1 MSAKWSDISTEDQ
14 EQYELLTATA
24 RGVIVRARSTDPA
37 TPFSVYVEES
47 NGVKHPA
54 EQGFADLT
62 EAKIWAESELP
73 RIVGQQVGV

>member
-1 MSAKWSDISTEDQ
+1 MSAKWSDISTEDH
-14 EQYELLTATA
+14 ERYELLTATA
-24 RGVIVRARSTDPA
+24 RGVIVRSRTADPT
-37 TPFSVYVEES
+37 TPFSVYIEES

-54 EQGFADLT
+54 DREFTDLT